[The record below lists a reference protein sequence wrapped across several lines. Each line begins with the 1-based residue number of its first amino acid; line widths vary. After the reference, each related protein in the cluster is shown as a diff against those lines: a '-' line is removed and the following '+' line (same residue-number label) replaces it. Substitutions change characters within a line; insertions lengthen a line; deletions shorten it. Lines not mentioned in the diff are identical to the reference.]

1 MSLFSFLI
9 LDLKEKRTRY
19 LYKCHFYCLKVILSV
34 GMICQKSWQNIT
46 ICKNNLNCYA
56 NVLQGGV
63 WEGAIEITDKMERG
77 SDNLSSTKNKE

>member
-1 MSLFSFLI
+1 
-9 LDLKEKRTRY
+9 
-19 LYKCHFYCLKVILSV
+19 
-34 GMICQKSWQNIT
+34 MICQKSWQNIT